1 MTLNHHLVHFD
12 LMTLVCGIIYL
23 LMIPSIF
30 IFLPIYMYANLNDV
44 SWGTRSGSQS
54 KNTTDGFFSSL
65 KNLRFSGL
73 CDVWNYILH
82 GPKPQEE
89 IDSGSENQACDETDT
104 SDSDLTDGSDAN
116 MTLELSEDQDTKYSQ
131 YAVFGGVTVR
141 NLRSLK
147 RKQRRRMQSAPTE
160 EVTETLKSP
169 SNFRRRKS
177 MLSNFLS
184 NQECSESEQL
194 IMNYNLRKLK
204 ELTKPVKRGTVPI
217 AGLQSNDNGMIYSW
231 IPKLSLGLY
240 SNLAIT
246 PYKLEHREM
255 DTNDSDLY
263 SWITDDT
270 SAISKVVLHNFE
282 VKFLPFS
289 RNQKFISCRQSNM
302 IFGIKFS
309 IRNLAT

>member
-1 MTLNHHLVHFD
+1 MTLNRHSVHFD

-73 CDVWNYILH
+73 CDVWNYILY
-82 GPKPQEE
+82 GPQMQEE
-89 IDSGSENQACDETDT
+89 IDSGSENPACDETDT
-104 SDSDLTDGSDAN
+104 SDSDLTDSSDAN
-116 MTLELSEDQDTKYSQ
+116 MTHCKLSEDQDTIYSQ
-131 YAVFGGVTVR
+131 YAVFGGVTVG
-141 NLRSLK
+141 NLRRLK

-160 EVTETLKSP
+160 VVTETFPSP

-177 MLSNFLS
+177 MLSNFSS
-184 NQECSESEQL
+184 NQEYSESEQL
-194 IMNYNLRKLK
+194 IMKYNLRKLRM
-204 ELTKPVKRGTVPI
+204 LTKPVEEDTDPI
-217 AGLQSNDNGMIYSW
+217 AGLQSNGNGMIYSW
-231 IPKLSLGLY
+231 IPKLSLGFY

-246 PYKLEHREM
+246 PYDLEHREI
-255 DTNDSDLY
+255 DKNDSDLY

-270 SAISKVVLHNFE
+270 SAISEVDLHYFMVQISPICSFKPIN
-282 VKFLPFS
+282 KF
-289 RNQKFISCRQSNM
+289 
-302 IFGIKFS
+302 
-309 IRNLAT
+309 

>member
-1 MTLNHHLVHFD
+1 MTLNNHSVHFD
-12 LMTLVCGIIYL
+12 LMALVCGIIYL

-44 SWGTRSGSQS
+44 SWGTRSSSQS

-82 GPKPQEE
+82 GPEE
-89 IDSGSENQACDETDT
+89 KIDSGSENPACDETDT
-104 SDSDLTDGSDAN
+104 SDSDLTDSSDAN
-116 MTLELSEDQDTKYSQ
+116 MTQCKLSEDQDTKYSQ
-131 YAVFGGVTVR
+131 YAVFGGVTVG
-141 NLRSLK
+141 NLRSEKRLFLNVLK
-147 RKQRRRMQSAPTE
+147 RKERRRRQSVPS
-160 EVTETLKSP
+160 EVLTETLQSP
-169 SNFRRRKS
+169 SNFKRRKS
-177 MLSNFLS
+177 MLSNYLS

-194 IMNYNLRKLK
+194 IMNYGLRKLK
-204 ELTKPVKRGTVPI
+204 KLTKPIKKVTVPI

-246 PYKLEHREM
+246 PYDLEHREI
-255 DTNDSDLY
+255 DNNDSDLY

-270 SAISKVVLHNFE
+270 SAISEVVFYNFV
-282 VKFLPFS
+282 VKFLP
-289 RNQKFISCRQSNM
+289 
-302 IFGIKFS
+302 IFFLGIKS
-309 IRNLAT
+309 LSLASSRI